1 MFMRVATMF
10 FYFWFGLD
18 FRNQNQCHIELE
30 VAMMI
35 QQSRDYKNLE
45 KTDYRLQKAEFH
57 LEFLA
62 RCRENYVIPRF

>member
-1 MFMRVATMF
+1 MF

-18 FRNQNQCHIELE
+18 FRNQNQCPIELE

-45 KTDYRLQKAEFH
+45 KTDYRLRKAEFH

-62 RCRENYVIPRF
+62 